1 MSKVITLYNHKGG
14 VSKTTT
20 TFNLA
25 HLLAEKEKKVLVI
38 DADPQCNMTE
48 LLLSN
53 IIQSLDSEL
62 AKSDSSELT
71 GSYSGEGFKYEN
83 EIPGTTLLDILK
95 PRIDGDIPEVN
106 IDQVKAVPIND
117 YLDCIPGNVNL
128 NSIEDAIAEAHVQRY
143 SSKTHDKRTYVAIGD
158 FLTRFGKE
166 KSYDYIFIDVGPS
179 SGALTRS
186 CFLACDA
193 FFVPVSPDRFNVQA
207 ITTLSSIINRWIKEH
222 SEIYNDFNKIGLP
235 IKVGKPQFLG
245 IITQYY
251 KITKSHP
258 KPGYQMWMNRIPK
271 KVNEQLL
278 PVLKKYSTSEIDLTS
293 GFNETNIVAATIP
306 DFGSLSP
313 LMQEY
318 GRAIFQ
324 IRREDTKILS
334 KQAWGGHTWNDAMK
348 RMNTYKEQF
357 EQILLRLPN

>member
-25 HLLAEKEKKVLVI
+25 HLLAENKKKVLVV
-38 DADPQCNMTE
+38 DADPQCNITE
-48 LLLSN
+48 LLLSRM
-53 IIQSLDSEL
+53 IQSLDEEL
-62 AKSDSSELT
+62 VKN
-71 GSYSGEGFKYEN
+71 YSGQGFKSEN

-106 IDQVKAVPIND
+106 IDQVKVVPINE

-128 NSIEDAIAEAHVQRY
+128 NSIEDAIAEAHIQRF

-158 FLTRFGKE
+158 FLSRFAEKE
-166 KSYDYIFIDVGPS
+166 NYDYIFIDVGPS

-207 ITTLSSIINRWIKEH
+207 ITTLSSIIDRWIKEH
-222 SEIYNDFNKIGLP
+222 AEIYDDFKRIGLP
-235 IKVGKPQFLG
+235 VKLGKPQFLG

-251 KITKSHP
+251 KIVKGHP
-258 KPGYQMWMNRIPK
+258 KPGYQLWMDRIPI
-271 KVNEQLL
+271 KVKQNLL
-278 PVLKKYSTSEIDLTS
+278 PVLKKYSTNELDLTS
-293 GFNETNIVAATIP
+293 GLDESNVVAATIP

-318 GRAIFQ
+318 GKAIFQ
-324 IRREDTKILS
+324 IGREDTKVLGE
-334 KQAWGGHTWNDAMK
+334 QAWGGATWIDAVK
-348 RMNTYKEQF
+348 RMNTYKEKL
-357 EQILLRLPN
+357 EEILLRLPK